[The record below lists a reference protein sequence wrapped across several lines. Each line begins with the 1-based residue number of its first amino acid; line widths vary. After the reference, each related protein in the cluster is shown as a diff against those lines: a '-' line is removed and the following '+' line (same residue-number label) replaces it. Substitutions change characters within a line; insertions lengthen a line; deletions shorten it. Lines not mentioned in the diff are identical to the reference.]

1 MSKEAN
7 LENNAT
13 KKADISSDRAQKD
26 IFKAIVY
33 CLLLVLVVRSFIV
46 EPFRIPS
53 SSMVPTLQIGD
64 HIFVSK
70 FSYALSLP
78 FTKFQ
83 FLTLSEPKRGDVVVF
98 LWPRDESFHYVKRVI
113 GLPGDRI
120 QIKGRDVLV
129 NGKEIIK
136 TPISIEKLP
145 MQMAVNQEDE
155 EGIFLEEKIENFSHL
170 IRHNKTTSFGHESR
184 DLDEVIPPNYYFV
197 MGDNRD
203 DSSDSR
209 SWGLVPKEN
218 IKGKAKLI
226 WLSLDQVGAWNN
238 LRKIRWGRCLKLIN

>member
-7 LENNAT
+7 LENKTTNKSEFST
-13 KKADISSDRAQKD
+13 VHAQKD
-26 IFKAIVY
+26 IFKAIFY
-33 CLLLVLVVRSFIV
+33 CLIVVLIVRSFVV

-53 SSMVPTLQIGD
+53 SSMVPTLEIGD

-70 FSYALSLP
+70 FSYALSVP
-78 FTKFQ
+78 FTKIQ
-83 FLTLSEPKRGDVVVF
+83 FLPIAEPSRGDVVVF

-113 GLPGDRI
+113 GIPGDRI
-120 QIKGRDVLV
+120 QLKGKEIVV
-129 NGKEIIK
+129 NGKELTK
-136 TPISIEKLP
+136 VSLSADKLP
-145 MQMAVNQEDE
+145 IQIDREGDDE
-155 EGIFLEEKIENFSHL
+155 GLFFEERIDALTH
-170 IRHNKTTSFGHESR
+170 IVRHNKDVSYGHEAR
-184 DLDEVIPPNYYFV
+184 DLDEVIPPNHYFV

-238 LRKIRWGRCLKLIN
+238 FKKIRWARCLKLIN